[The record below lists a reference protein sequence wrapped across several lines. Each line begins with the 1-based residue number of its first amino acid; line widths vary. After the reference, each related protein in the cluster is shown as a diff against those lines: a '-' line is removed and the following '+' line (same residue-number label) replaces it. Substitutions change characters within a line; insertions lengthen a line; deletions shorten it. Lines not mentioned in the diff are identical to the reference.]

1 MEQHSIA
8 FFVNTCY
15 PALMEDAMKDEETDE
30 RGEEKNIG
38 KKKKKEKVANKMN
51 LGKKKMCRS

>member
-1 MEQHSIA
+1 MRLKCNKKYWQMEQHSIA

-38 KKKKKEKVANKMN
+38 KKKKKRKSCK
-51 LGKKKMCRS
+51 